1 MSTPAR
7 TVSPAIRRPRLPAL
21 TGVRIFAA
29 LHIYL
34 FHLKQAHDAGV
45 LTFPVLDRLPAPMA
59 NLVGRGYV
67 STGFFFQLSGFLLA
81 YAYLDQ
87 SGQLKTSAREFW
99 KGRFL
104 RLYPLYFLSLLLL
117 VPAPALLSFTATH
130 PAPLELAAGVTA
142 SLTLTQ
148 AWFPS
153 LALWWNAPAWA
164 ISAFATFY
172 LILPAFARATAG
184 LGRRGLI
191 VLVTVLAA
199 SSWLP
204 AGVYLAIDP
213 YGDAWTVSAITLGG
227 PWLAALRFN
236 PLTWLPQFLSGVAL
250 GRLFAWQVDLGLVTP
265 GPQGRPGPS
274 AGDAV
279 ALGILLFLTLVPG
292 VPYVPLRHGLLASL
306 TLFVIADLARGRGLL
321 GWLLAW
327 RGFGRLSEASFSLF
341 ALQMPAGVW
350 FCVAL
355 LRSPHG
361 TTAQLL
367 GLIAW
372 TLLLA
377 VLWAEAVQR
386 PLIERLRHRG
396 RTWRGHHAQAKPH
409 VLDAAE
415 PGAPDALNRR
425 G

>member
-1 MSTPAR
+1 MSTPIRA
-7 TVSPAIRRPRLPAL
+7 VPPASRRPKLPAL
-21 TGVRIFAA
+21 TGVRIIAA

-45 LTFPVLDRLPAPMA
+45 LTFPVIGRLPAPVA
-59 NLVGRGYV
+59 NLLGRGYI

-81 YAYLDQ
+81 YAYLDP
-87 SGQLKTSAREFW
+87 SGRLKTSAREFW
-99 KGRFL
+99 RGRFL
-104 RLYPLYFLSLLLL
+104 RLYPLYALSLLLL
-117 VPAPALLSFTATH
+117 VPAPALLPFTAKH
-130 PAPLELAAGVTA
+130 PTPLEVAAGVTT

-164 ISAFATFY
+164 LSAFATFY

-191 VLVTVLAA
+191 ALVSILAA

-204 AGVYLAIDP
+204 AGVYLALDP
-213 YGDAWTVSAITLGG
+213 SGDAWNVTSITLGG
-227 PWLAALRFN
+227 TWLNALRFN

-250 GRLFAWQVDLGLVTP
+250 GRLFALQVDLGTVTP
-265 GPQGRPGPS
+265 RSQGKPRPS

-279 ALGILLFLTLVPG
+279 ALGILLFLALVPR
-292 VPYVPLRHGLLASL
+292 VPYVPLRHGLLAPL
-306 TLFVIADLARGRGLL
+306 TLFVIADFARERGLL
-321 GWLLAW
+321 GRLIAW

-350 FCVAL
+350 FCVAVL
-355 LRSPHG
+355 QSPRG

-367 GLIAW
+367 GMIAW
-372 TLLLA
+372 TLLLS
-377 VLWAEAVQR
+377 VVWAEAVQR
-386 PLIERLRHRG
+386 ALIERFRSRG
-396 RTWRGHHAQAKPH
+396 RIWRGRHAQARPH
-409 VLDAAE
+409 VLE
-415 PGAPDALNRR
+415 TMGPGAPDALNRQ

>member
-7 TVSPAIRRPRLPAL
+7 AVSPAIRRPKLPAL

-45 LTFPVLDRLPAPMA
+45 LTFPVIGRLPAPVA
-59 NLVGRGYV
+59 NLLGRGYI

-81 YAYLDQ
+81 YAYLDS
-87 SGQLKTSAREFW
+87 SGRLKTSAWEFW
-99 KGRFL
+99 RGRFL

-117 VPAPALLSFTATH
+117 VPAPALLPFTAKH
-130 PAPLELAAGVTA
+130 PTPFEVAAGVTS

-164 ISAFATFY
+164 LSAFAIFY

-191 VLVTVLAA
+191 ALVIVLAA

-204 AGVYLAIDP
+204 AGAYLALDP
-213 YGDAWTVSAITLGG
+213 TGDAWDVTSITLGG
-227 PWLAALRFN
+227 PWLNALRFN
-236 PLTWLPQFLSGVAL
+236 PLTWLPPFLSGVAL
-250 GRLFAWQVDLGLVTP
+250 GRLFAGQVDLGVVTP
-265 GPQGRPGPS
+265 GSQGRPRPS

-279 ALGILLFLTLVPG
+279 TLGILLFLTLVPR
-292 VPYVPLRHGLLASL
+292 VPYVPLRHGLLAPL

-321 GWLLAW
+321 GRLIAW
-327 RGFGRLSEASFSLF
+327 HGFGRLSEASFSLF
-341 ALQMPAGVW
+341 ALQMPAAVW
-350 FCVAL
+350 FCIAVL
-355 LRSPHG
+355 SSPRG

-367 GLIAW
+367 GMIAW
-372 TLLLA
+372 TLLLS
-377 VLWAEAVQR
+377 VVWAEAVQR
-386 PLIERLRHRG
+386 PLIERLRDRG
-396 RTWRGHHAQAKPH
+396 RPKWGRHARTGPH
-409 VLDAAE
+409 GV
-415 PGAPDALNRR
+415 GAMELVGSDALNRR